1 MKLSRSRTDAK
12 LFGLCGGIAA
22 SLGVN
27 SAWVR
32 AFVTVG
38 IIFTG
43 GLLLL
48 VYVLAAMVLP
58 VEDAMPTGEYM
69 YVPSSRAYGF
79 NRPEPAPAASP
90 ELSWSKE
97 KEILSREIRELRSR
111 LDAYERTE

>member
-1 MKLSRSRTDAK
+1 MKLERSRTDAR

-22 SLGVN
+22 NLGVN

-38 IIFTG
+38 IIFSG

-48 VYVLAAMVLP
+48 VYIIAAMLLP
-58 VEDAMPTGEYM
+58 VEEAMPAGGYM

-79 NRPEPAPAASP
+79 DGTEPATVP
-90 ELSWSKE
+90 EITWSRE
-97 KEILSREIRELRSR
+97 KEILSREIRELQSR
-111 LDAYERTE
+111 LDAYERTN